1 MLGAAAAKC
10 VETLRQEGCDG
21 QIIMV
26 CQEPHNPYDRIKV
39 TKVLDADGSKL
50 QLRTDD
56 FYKVVLWFNLYP
68 SLTSCRRMSYTV
80 TIIVFYLYNELF
92 SYRRQ

>member
-39 TKVLDADGSKL
+39 TKILDADGSKL

-56 FYKVVLWFNLYP
+56 FYKVV
-68 SLTSCRRMSYTV
+68 
-80 TIIVFYLYNELF
+80 
-92 SYRRQ
+92 